1 MTAAARW
8 YHTTTTTTAA
18 AAAADASADVHISQQ
33 LAGQHRRP
41 TCARMPPRASAPLH
55 PAWMTIADDRATRY
69 SAHRATTV
77 RLGPHAVQRPRDGA
91 HHSEQPDDG
100 ARIVMQS
107 LPCALSNSRLVPRTL
122 GTRPGAQLHRAM
134 ISGPMSAFVA
144 SPTNLQHQR
153 CALAAHVL
161 PPRHS
166 LPPRCL
172 EHDGCSS
179 LRAKSTAHDEK

>member
-8 YHTTTTTTAA
+8 YHTTTTTTTA

-69 SAHRATTV
+69 SAHRATTF

-122 GTRPGAQLHRAM
+122 GTRLD
-134 ISGPMSAFVA
+134 
-144 SPTNLQHQR
+144 LL
-153 CALAAHVL
+153 AL
-161 PPRHS
+161 
-166 LPPRCL
+166 
-172 EHDGCSS
+172 SS
-179 LRAKSTAHDEK
+179 LRLLTSGASRSPLRGWPPSSPKRLRSSRGPRLTLSPYAPFARSWGRWSPST